1 MPANFFLCIL
11 ATFKEYKNSKN
22 MSGTTDHINH
32 SSLLLL
38 SYTWLLFVL
47 YSSLYIMSFFS
58 PHIMHNVIQSM
69 SIVRFSFYHKRIKFQ
84 HQLFIPSVRFD
95 VSTNRLLF
103 HPDKSGENEN
113 ITIKLNTTVEFLY
126 KIE

>member
-1 MPANFFLCIL
+1 MFIQ
-11 ATFKEYKNSKN
+11 K
-22 MSGTTDHINH
+22 GRIVG
-32 SSLLLL
+32 LLGL
-38 SYTWLLFVL
+38 
-47 YSSLYIMSFFS
+47 
-58 PHIMHNVIQSM
+58 VI
-69 SIVRFSFYHKRIKFQ
+69 
-84 HQLFIPSVRFD
+84 PCVRFD